1 MTTWAK
7 RAKEHFSQ
15 KGQNS
20 TTETTETHLLGVLTV
35 QSGRSYE
42 KHDFSQKGQNST
54 TETTETHLDFLQE
67 RQNST
72 TETTETPLLGVL
84 TVQSGR
90 SYEKHDFSNQAA
102 NDPTPS
108 TTVQALPPTD
118 GAVATVRPAGL
129 SPKLLAASLALDAL
143 QAGLD
148 RDLSIVASGLPG
160 QEATKPWHH
169 IEASWRELA
178 AVYNQHHFQCPSCI
192 AAGQGRGFRCGTG
205 AALWASYQS
214 QI

>member
-15 KGQNS
+15 KG
-20 TTETTETHLLGVLTV
+20 
-35 QSGRSYE
+35 
-42 KHDFSQKGQNST
+42 
-54 TETTETHLDFLQE
+54 
-67 RQNST
+67 QNST

-148 RDLSIVASGLPG
+148 RDPSIVASGSPG
-160 QEATKPWHH
+160 QEARQEATRPWHH
-169 IEASWRELA
+169 VEASWRELA
-178 AVYNQHHFQCPSCI
+178 EAYHHHHFACKTCQ
-192 AAGQGRGFRCGTG
+192 AAGQGRGLRCGTG
-205 AALWASYQS
+205 AALWTSYQS

>member
-7 RAKEHFSQ
+7 RAKEH
-15 KGQNS
+15 
-20 TTETTETHLLGVLTV
+20 
-35 QSGRSYE
+35 
-42 KHDFSQKGQNST
+42 FSQKGQNST

-148 RDLSIVASGLPG
+148 RDLSIVASGSPG
-160 QEATKPWHH
+160 QEARQEATKPSPDPAAWH
-169 IEASWRELA
+169 ELA
-178 AVYNQHHFQCPSCI
+178 EAYHLHHFACKTCI
-192 AAGQGRGFRCGTG
+192 AAGQGYGWRCGVG
-205 AALWASYQS
+205 AALWTSYQN

>member
-7 RAKEHFSQ
+7 RAKEH
-15 KGQNS
+15 
-20 TTETTETHLLGVLTV
+20 
-35 QSGRSYE
+35 
-42 KHDFSQKGQNST
+42 FSQKGQNST

-148 RDLSIVASGLPG
+148 RDLSIVASGSPG
-160 QEATKPWHH
+160 QEARQEATRPWHH

-178 AVYNQHHFQCPSCI
+178 EAYHQHHFACKTCI

-205 AALWASYQS
+205 AALWTTYQS
-214 QI
+214 AA